1 MRATQLRLSGFKSFV
16 ESTEIPIEDG
26 LTGIVGPNG
35 CGKSNLLDALCWV
48 IGEASYKNM
57 RAKSMEDII
66 FSGTA
71 LRPAHNHAEATLV
84 IDNSDHKARA
94 PYRDTETIEITRRI
108 ERDSGSSYSINGR
121 PVLAREAR
129 VLFADMIGGARSP
142 FLVHQGRISQLISA
156 SPKERRVLL
165 DQAAGIGGLR
175 TRRREAELQ
184 LKAAETNLERLN
196 DSVAELE
203 ARLDALKKQERQAK
217 RYRSLA
223 QRIRSTEALLLHARW
238 KTAKEEETSLQE
250 SLVEAQRTL
259 EEATKEAA
267 RGSTAL
273 QEADTALQAL
283 REEEARCAAGV
294 HRIKTESEQLDARE
308 QQLRERKESLETRL
322 AQTEKDL
329 EHEAARLQDF
339 QTTSA
344 RLREERETHV
354 NERPGAERLL
364 QESNEETSAARSE
377 LTELEGALEEV
388 LEQETREK
396 ARRDEIEREIE
407 RHHERAASL
416 LSRMEE
422 IAETRKS
429 LIEENTGEDKPEEQ
443 SVQEQNLETL
453 RTREA
458 EADRALLAIRREE
471 THAREA
477 FETHERKQQRMETEV
492 EALRELLGETK
503 QGETTTFPAVIHDIT
518 VEPSYE
524 KALGASLGDDLDASL
539 DADAPMR
546 WRVLDPLDSAHA
558 LPADAT
564 ALGEHIGAPGAL
576 ARRLSQIGLVAREEG
591 DALQAKLLPG
601 QSLVSP
607 EGDVWRWDGYT
618 ATAQA
623 IANTTAEKL
632 TRRNHLR
639 ELEKSLVQMREET
652 PALEK
657 KFRDVQEKVK
667 TAQESEASVR
677 EERRSAEA
685 KFFETRELALQVRQE
700 QQERAAR
707 LEALGETAERLHEEH
722 AEVSRLEAVTREA
735 LASAA
740 NGEEL
745 AGNASELRARVEE
758 AREALAKALA
768 RGQAIERESEAHE
781 QRIKAIDEELSSWEG
796 RIGAI
801 GSQME
806 SLHKRQ
812 EEIREEIAS
821 LAGQPE
827 EIARLREALL
837 QQMTVAESKNREA
850 RDALAVGETKRN
862 ECARQES
869 SARESAGKA
878 REERARR
885 DGLLEGARQRLSD
898 AAASIQRD
906 LECAPEDVLE
916 KITQEDDTPPN
927 TSDTMEVL
935 EERLRRLHAER
946 ERLGGV
952 NLRAEDDAF
961 ETRERLE
968 AITTEKEDLLGAI
981 DRLRKAIARLNREG
995 RERLRQAFEV
1005 VSKNFSEI
1013 FTRLFGGGAAHLRLL
1028 EVEEEDEKEKKEGED
1043 GSADADAA
1051 KPKESKDV
1059 LEAGLEIMARPPGKR
1074 LQSLGLLS
1082 GGEQTLTALSLI
1094 FAVFLANAPP
1104 LCVLDEADAPL
1115 DDINV
1120 ERFCRLVRDVCKTS
1134 GSRILLIT
1142 HHPLTM
1148 ARTDRLFGV
1157 TMQERGVSRLVSV
1170 DLQADGGIREREGQ
1184 RAVA

>member
-16 ESTEIPIEDG
+16 EPTEIPIEDG

-175 TRRREAELQ
+175 ARRREAELQ

-196 DSVAELE
+196 DSITELE
-203 ARLDALKKQERQAK
+203 TRLDALKRQERQAK

-238 KTAKEEETSLQE
+238 KTAKEEEASLQE

-283 REEEARCAAGV
+283 REEEARCAAAV

-339 QTTSA
+339 QATSA

-354 NERPGAERLL
+354 NERPAAERLL
-364 QESNEETSAARSE
+364 QESNEETSVARSK
-377 LTELEGALEEV
+377 LTELESALEEV

-429 LIEENTGEDKPEEQ
+429 LIEENTGEDKSEEQ
-443 SVQEQNLETL
+443 AIQEQNLETL
-453 RTREA
+453 RSREA
-458 EADRALLAIRREE
+458 EADRALLAVRREE
-471 THAREA
+471 AHAREA
-477 FETHERKQQRMETEV
+477 FETHERKHQRMKTEV
-492 EALRELLGETK
+492 EALRELLGETR
-503 QGETTTFPAVIHDIT
+503 QGETATFPAVIHDIT

-539 DADAPMR
+539 DAEAPMR
-546 WRVLDPLDSAHA
+546 WRVLDPVDNAPA
-558 LPADAT
+558 LPTGAT
-564 ALGEHIGAPGAL
+564 ALSEHIGAPEAL

-591 DALQAKLLPG
+591 DALQARLLPG

-639 ELEKSLVQMREET
+639 ELEKSLAQMQEET
-652 PALEK
+652 PILEK
-657 KFRDVQEKVK
+657 KFLDVQEKVK
-667 TAQESEASVR
+667 TAQESETSVR
-677 EERRSAEA
+677 EERRRAEV

-722 AEVSRLEAVTREA
+722 AEASSLEAVTREM
-735 LASAA
+735 LANVG

-745 AGNASELRARVEE
+745 AGNASELRASVEE

-768 RGQAIERESEAHE
+768 RGQAIERESASHE
-781 QRIKAIDEELSSWEG
+781 QRIKVIDEELSSWEE

-801 GSQME
+801 GSQTE

-827 EIARLREALL
+827 EVARLREALL

-850 RDALAVGETKRN
+850 RDALALGETKRS
-862 ECARQES
+862 ECASQEA

-898 AAASIQRD
+898 AAELIQRD
-906 LECAPEDVLE
+906 LDCAPEDVLE
-916 KITQEDDTPPN
+916 KIKQEDGTPPN

-952 NLRAEDDAF
+952 NLRAEDDAI

-1028 EVEEEDEKEKKEGED
+1028 EVEEEEKKEDESGNGD
-1043 GSADADAA
+1043 GSADAA